1 VDSLIIGGIV
11 FGCTFGGALGGILL
25 RGLLPDPHLSPETKD
40 VVKLGTGLIAT
51 MSALV
56 LGLLIASAKSS
67 YDAQRNGF
75 QQMAINVI
83 VLDRSLGRY
92 GPEAK
97 EARAALRNAVSAT
110 IDTLWPAGGSRTSH
124 LDAPEITQAGTALYN
139 AIQKLAPE
147 NDFQKLIQSQAL
159 QTGTDLGKTRWLII
173 QQQEGGIPVAFLVVL
188 VFWLA
193 VLFISFGLFSPRN
206 GTAITA
212 LFICAV
218 SVAGAIFLIVD
229 LDQSFEG
236 LIQVSSTPLR
246 NALLQLGQ

>member
-1 VDSLIIGGIV
+1 
-11 FGCTFGGALGGILL
+11 
-25 RGLLPDPHLSPETKD
+25 
-40 VVKLGTGLIAT
+40 

-67 YDAQRNGF
+67 FDAQRNGF

-83 VLDRSLGRY
+83 VLDRSLDRY

-97 EARAALRNAVSAT
+97 DARDALRNAVSAVV
-110 IDTLWPAGGSRTSH
+110 DTLWPASGSRTSR
-124 LDAPEITQAGTALYN
+124 LDAPEITKAGAALYS
-139 AIQKLAPE
+139 AIQKLAPD
-147 NDFQKLIQSQAL
+147 NDFQRLIQSQTL
-159 QTGTDLGKTRWLII
+159 QTGTELGKTRWLMIH
-173 QQQEGGIPVAFLVVL
+173 QEEGGIPVAFLVVL
-188 VFWLA
+188 IFWLA

-206 GTAITA
+206 GTAIAA

-246 NALLQLGQ
+246 TALLQLGR